1 MQPLQGDFLE
11 LADLLEGNNVVQ
23 EVLVQQNLHELLPE
37 EQNLMAL
44 HDAEMQVPLLP
55 ALPIDV
61 LDEEIPKDQLLEF
74 DDNGLPL
81 DLMDDQNAEQGEQ
94 GLNNDDEHDGQ
105 NGLPVGDNILN
116 VGMVLIRQV
125 GPDPTLVM
133 WERAKGA
140 EATRLWAK
148 FFSPGMPN
156 STLVSVSSEWA
167 NFFTIMLMSPDK
179 FAWAKDFLSSRAINC
194 LEGKNGLIDYSIPA
208 KCPSDK
214 PLPCCSS
221 SLASEPIPDSAE
233 KETLTV
239 ESTPA
244 VTVKGKG
251 KRTPLVVT
259 EVGRSLRL
267 QSTYSE
273 SKPSRYSDKRCI
285 ACFPSPPT
293 LSPKLIKNLGVQ
305 LCEMDP
311 ELLEEEVLKKERKT
325 QPIVKRR
332 KKSSHKIEESSREKE
347 DDQGGPNGG
356 RTEVQDADQQDK
368 EYC

>member
-1 MQPLQGDFLE
+1 
-11 LADLLEGNNVVQ
+11 
-23 EVLVQQNLHELLPE
+23 
-37 EQNLMAL
+37 
-44 HDAEMQVPLLP
+44 
-55 ALPIDV
+55 
-61 LDEEIPKDQLLEF
+61 
-74 DDNGLPL
+74 
-81 DLMDDQNAEQGEQ
+81 
-94 GLNNDDEHDGQ
+94 
-105 NGLPVGDNILN
+105 
-116 VGMVLIRQV
+116 
-125 GPDPTLVM
+125 
-133 WERAKGA
+133 
-140 EATRLWAK
+140 
-148 FFSPGMPN
+148 
-156 STLVSVSSEWA
+156 
-167 NFFTIMLMSPDK
+167 
-179 FAWAKDFLSSRAINC
+179 
-194 LEGKNGLIDYSIPA
+194 
-208 KCPSDK
+208 
-214 PLPCCSS
+214 
-221 SLASEPIPDSAE
+221 
-233 KETLTV
+233 V

-356 RTEVQDADQQDK
+356 RTEVQDANQQDK
-368 EYC
+368 ECC